1 MGATAAPQ
9 PDGASEHAGRMA
21 HALEHRQHH
30 RYDEAIRAYEAV
42 LERDPDRHDARY
54 MLADLCRERGDRAL
68 AKTHILEALDL
79 TGWKSALYRRF
90 LSAIL
95 DDEAIPAGSDPVPG
109 PGSRNLAEWAERPTP
124 VNFDTPLVTVVVPC
138 RGHASYVEAAL
149 RSVFRQTYRRVE
161 LVVVDDGSDD
171 GSADAIR
178 RCLDESPFEQRFVA
192 RARRGAPETINE
204 AAGLATRNIYLS
216 AELRRFHA

>member
-1 MGATAAPQ
+1 MGATAVPP

-21 HALEHRQHH
+21 HALEHRRHQ

-42 LERDPDRHDARY
+42 LERDPDRDDARY
-54 MLADLCRERGDRAL
+54 MLADLCRERGDGAL

-124 VNFDTPLVTVVVPC
+124 VDFDTPLVTVVVP
-138 RGHASYVEAAL
+138 VEDTHRTSKPLCGPSSDRPIAGWSWSLSTTGPTIARPMRFGDVWTSL
-149 RSVFRQTYRRVE
+149 RSSSV
-161 LVVVDDGSDD
+161 S
-171 GSADAIR
+171 
-178 RCLDESPFEQRFVA
+178 SP

-204 AAGLATRNIYLS
+204 AAGLASGTSS
-216 AELRRFHA
+216 AC